1 MNNIR
6 KQRWTALV
14 AVAAAW
20 LTVPTAQ
27 ADVVTDWNSRANNI
41 VSEAKLPPH
50 PSYRTLAMVQAAV
63 YEAVNAITRVYPAQ
77 RVKLKAASGA
87 SVEAAVAEANRVILS
102 KLVPAQ
108 QAAIDLVYQSA
119 LTAIPA
125 DRARSDGLVVG
136 NKAAAAILA
145 ARADD
150 GAAAP
155 EQYRPQTTAG
165 NYVPTVI
172 PAAPQWPQRKPW
184 VLASADQFRPG
195 PPPGLTSDRWAR
207 DFNEVKTLG
216 AGNSTRRRP
225 EQTNVARFWE
235 ATGPGIYFPVVRS
248 VASTNGREVTQ
259 NARLLAAA
267 GVAMDDALTAVMDA
281 KYHYHF
287 WRPIT
292 AIRNGDI
299 DNNDATKRESSWT
312 PLINTPMHPEYP
324 CAHCILAGSVGAV
337 LQAEIGNGAVPV
349 LTTTSPAVQGAARSW
364 TKIDDFVEEVANARI
379 YDGVH
384 YRYSTEVGTAM
395 GKKIGE
401 LAAATFSQR
410 QVAQAGT
417 EQKNQ

>member
-1 MNNIR
+1 MNDIR
-6 KQRWTALV
+6 KRRWTILT
-14 AVAAAW
+14 AVSAVW
-20 LTVPTAQ
+20 LIGPTAQ
-27 ADVVTDWNSRANNI
+27 ADVVTDWNTQANNI
-41 VSEAKLPPH
+41 VSAAKLPPH

-63 YEAVNAITRVYPAQ
+63 YEAVNAITRVYPAE

-87 SVEAAVAEANRVILS
+87 SIEAAVAEANRVILS

-108 QAAIDLVYQSA
+108 QAAIDFAYQSA
-119 LTAIPA
+119 LSAIPA
-125 DRARSDGLVVG
+125 DRARSAGLVVG

-145 ARADD
+145 SRAGD

-155 EQYRPQTTAG
+155 EQYRPQTTPG

-195 PPPGLTSDRWAR
+195 PPPGLTSERWAR

-216 AGNSTRRRP
+216 AGNSTRRST
-225 EQTNVARFWE
+225 EQTTVARFWE
-235 ATGPGIYFPVVRS
+235 ATGPAIYFPVVRS
-248 VASTNGREVTQ
+248 VASAPGREITR
-259 NARLLAAA
+259 NARLLATA

-299 DNNDATKRESSWT
+299 DGNDATKREASWT

-337 LQAEIGNGAVPV
+337 LQAEIGNGAVPE
-349 LTTTSPAVQGAARSW
+349 LTTTSPTAQGAARSW

-384 YRYSTEVGTAM
+384 YRHSTEVGTAM

-401 LAAATFSQR
+401 LAAATFSRQ
-410 QVAQAGT
+410 QVARTAT
-417 EQKNQ
+417 ERKSQ